1 MFRSLTM
8 ENYKLI
14 FSRDNAWEVMEEL
27 GHISSIELEDMNPTD
42 TAAQKPYASQI
53 KDISLR
59 LDKLHA
65 IESILVERG
74 FLEEPEV
81 FDELACRTVLMKLE
95 KQLKAES
102 NAKYFSDLLE
112 KIDSRHSRIH
122 QTLEHLNSISNNKHR
137 LEDMVGVL
145 DFLQTHLDMGFS
157 KTGTGNFAG
166 AARLDYMAGTLPN
179 DEILTFQKSVFRI
192 TRGNILVRYGTLAND
207 KTAIF
212 MAFQGT
218 ESGVMRE
225 KLNCLAEALGFM
237 KIPFPENLEDL
248 QNSLRIAKTDL
259 EETIEVEKTSK
270 RSLFDLLNNFSE
282 EHQTQ
287 VRVSVIYELKTIL
300 LKQLCVLDNLNKL
313 GQNGVFFVA
322 SFWLPESR
330 RALLED
336 TLYSLKSFKGFQGY
350 ILEKVDEPSWK
361 ITPPT
366 KFRTLGIFDSFQNIV
381 DTYGV
386 PRYKEANPGLFTTIT
401 FPFLFGVMFGDI
413 GHGGIVMAFGIALLL
428 KPHWFPKALQ
438 NVKYLMF
445 AMGFFAFYCG
455 LIYNDFFAVPLIS
468 QPSCYESVGEDKIAR
483 KSPDCVY
490 AVGIDHAWHESSNS
504 ISFLNSYKMKI
515 SIVYG
520 VIHMILGIF
529 LKGANCLY
537 FSNTVDFIFDFLP
550 QLIFMLVTFGYMV
563 VCIVIKWFN
572 DYSSNPSKAP
582 SIIALFINLVSTVDY
597 PLYADAATQLFVQ
610 RILAA
615 IAVICVP
622 LMLFGKPIIMSIAQS
637 KASQKLE
644 SNPPPSEENGDESGD
659 EAEIKDEG
667 EEEKIPLIQDQG
679 ETHPAAHGGHA
690 KDHENENM
698 AEILVHQAI
707 ETIEFVLGSVS
718 NTASYLRL
726 WALSLAHSQLAKVFL
741 SMLLQPYLVGN
752 NGVIF
757 DTVMIILMFI
767 ALMGVT
773 TAVLLLMDLLE
784 CFLHALRLHWV
795 EFQNKFYKG
804 DGRKFEPFSFIN
816 FVSARF

>member
-1 MFRSLTM
+1 M
-8 ENYKLI
+8 EHYKLI
-14 FSRDNAWEVMEEL
+14 FSRDNVWEVMEEM
-27 GHISSIELEDMNPTD
+27 GHISSLELEDMNPTD
-42 TAAQKPYASQI
+42 TTAQKPYASQI

-59 LDKLHA
+59 LDKLHG
-65 IESILVERG
+65 IEQILVERG
-74 FLEEPEV
+74 FLEDPEV
-81 FDELACRTVLMKLE
+81 FDELACRTVLIKLK

-102 NAKYFSDLLE
+102 NAKYFGDLLE
-112 KIDSRHSRIH
+112 KIDSRHARIS
-122 QTLEHLNSISNNKHR
+122 QTLENLHSISKNKHR

-145 DFLQTHLDMGFS
+145 EFLQTHLDMGFS
-157 KTGTGNFAG
+157 KAGTGNFAG

-179 DEILTFQKSVFRI
+179 EEVLAFQKSVFRI
-192 TRGNILVRYGTLAND
+192 TRGNILVRYSTLAND

-218 ESGVMRE
+218 DSGVMRE
-225 KLNCLAEALGFM
+225 KLNCLADALGFM
-237 KIPFPENLEDL
+237 KIPFPENLADL
-248 QNSLRIAKTDL
+248 QNNLRMAKTDL

-270 RSLFDLLNNFSE
+270 RSLIDLLNNFSE

-300 LKQLCVLDNLNKL
+300 LKQLCVLENLNKL
-313 GQNGVFFVA
+313 GQSGVFFVA

-330 RALLED
+330 RSLLEE
-336 TLYSLKSFKGFQGY
+336 TLHSLNSFKGFQGY
-350 ILEKVDEPSWK
+350 ILEKIDEPSWK
-361 ITPPT
+361 STPPT

-386 PRYKEANPGLFTTIT
+386 PRYKEANPGLFTTVT

-413 GHGGIVMAFGIALLL
+413 GHGGIVMAFGLALLL
-428 KPHWFPKALQ
+428 RPHWFPKALQ

-455 LIYNDFFAVPLIS
+455 FIYNDFFAVPLIS
-468 QPSCYESVGEDKIAR
+468 QPSCYESAGENTIAR

-490 AVGIDHAWHESSNS
+490 GVGIDYAWHESSNS

-520 VIHMILGIF
+520 VIHMILGIL
-529 LKGANCLY
+529 LKGANNLY
-537 FSNTVDFIFDFLP
+537 FSNAIDFIFDFLP
-550 QLIFMLVTFGYMV
+550 QLVFMLVTFGYMV
-563 VCIVIKWFN
+563 VCIIIKWFS
-572 DYSSNPSKAP
+572 DYSSDPSKAP

-597 PLYADAATQLFVQ
+597 PLYANAATQLFVQ

-622 LMLFGKPIIMSIAQS
+622 LMLFGKPIIMSIKNS
-637 KASQKLE
+637 KASPKKVSTQPFLNE
-644 SNPPPSEENGDESGD
+644 GSSCESGD
-659 EAEIKDEG
+659 EADNNNDG
-667 EEEKIPLIQDQG
+667 EEDNIPLIHDQG
-679 ETHPAAHGGHA
+679 ETQPIPHGSDGHS
-690 KDHENENM
+690 HENESM

-741 SMLLQPYLVGN
+741 SMLLQPYLIGT

-757 DTVMIILMFI
+757 DTVMIIIMFV
-767 ALMGVT
+767 ALMSVT

-795 EFQNKFYKG
+795 EFQNKFYRG